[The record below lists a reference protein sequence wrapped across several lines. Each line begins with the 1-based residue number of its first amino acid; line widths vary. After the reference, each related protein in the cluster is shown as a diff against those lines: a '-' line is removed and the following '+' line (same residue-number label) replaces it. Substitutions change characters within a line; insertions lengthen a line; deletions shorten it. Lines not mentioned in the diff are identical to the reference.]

1 MHTKREKH
9 NKKLRSYR
17 LTCTSQNLLLL
28 LRQILKGRRKKKRRR
43 GDRCPTS
50 TALHWELG
58 FFVSCLSLSSFF
70 FFFRPTCSEMQ
81 MATTLISS
89 FESQRRLTGRESPRL
104 KAGWCFAGQ
113 LPLTTKTLLA
123 AGRQRRARRWLY
135 L

>member
-9 NKKLRSYR
+9 NKKLWSYR

-28 LRQILKGRRKKKRRR
+28 SRQILKGRRKKKNEEEL
-43 GDRCPTS
+43 D
-50 TALHWELG
+50 ALLLLPCTGSWDFLFHVFQYLP
-58 FFVSCLSLSSFF
+58 FF
-70 FFFRPTCSEMQ
+70 FPPTCSEMQ
-81 MATTLISS
+81 MATTLIGS
-89 FESQRRLTGRESPRL
+89 FESRRRLTGRESPRL
-104 KAGWCFAGQ
+104 QAGWCFAGQ